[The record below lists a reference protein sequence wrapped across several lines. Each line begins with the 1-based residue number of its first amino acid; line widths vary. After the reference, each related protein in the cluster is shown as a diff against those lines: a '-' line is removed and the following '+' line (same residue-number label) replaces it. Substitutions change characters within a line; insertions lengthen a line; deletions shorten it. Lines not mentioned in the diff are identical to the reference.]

1 MSKSKYHL
9 LFVVGTAWLFD
20 AMDVA
25 ILSFIMP
32 LLKAEW
38 QLSPVQLGTVGAAT
52 SVGMIIGAL
61 LCGYLADRIG
71 RKQVL
76 IYTLALFSL
85 GNLALTLA
93 PNVTVFILIR
103 FITGI
108 GLGGELP
115 VAATLIADSYHGTQR
130 SRMLVM
136 ADSFWAIG
144 WILASVLAFGAMPA
158 IGWRWTVLI
167 TALTV
172 LYALPLRKHLPTTPV
187 KPMVKSSYKVLWQPE
202 HRQQTLLL
210 SALWFIVMLT
220 YYGMFLW
227 LPSILVLRGFPI
239 VHSFNYTLLMS
250 LAQLPGY
257 YLAAYLMGKLRQK
270 TVLLIYLG
278 GTIVS
283 VLAFS
288 MATSNLAILVSGAWL
303 SFFDLGAWGTLI
315 ALTPGQF
322 PQAIRGTGM
331 GTAQSI
337 GRVGATIGPYMVGL
351 LIQLKFSIST
361 ILGLFVVLLVFGALL
376 LAVGVTD
383 TTVVSKEAVTHDAK
397 SETTH

>member
-32 LLKAEW
+32 LLKTEW

-61 LCGYLADRIG
+61 VCGYLADRIG
-71 RKQVL
+71 RKRVL
-76 IYTLALFSL
+76 IYTLALFSC

-93 PNVTVFILIR
+93 PNVTIFILIR

-115 VAATLIADSYHGTQR
+115 VAATLIADSYRGTQR

-144 WILASVLAFGAMPA
+144 WILASVLAFGAMPV

-172 LYALPLRKHLPTTPV
+172 LYALPLRKHLPDTPV
-187 KPMVKSSYKVLWQPE
+187 KPMVKPSYKVLWQPE

-239 VHSFNYTLLMS
+239 IHSFNYTLLMS

-257 YLAAYLMGKLRQK
+257 YLAAYLMGRLRQK
-270 TVLLIYLG
+270 TVLLIYLC

-288 MATSNLAILVSGAWL
+288 IATSNSAILVSGAWL

-337 GRVGATIGPYMVGL
+337 GRVGATIGPYLVGL

-361 ILGLFVVLLVFGALL
+361 VLGLFVVLLVFGALL
-376 LAVGVTD
+376 LAVGVVD
-383 TTVVSKEAVTHDAK
+383 STVPSKEAADHDAK

>member
-1 MSKSKYHL
+1 MVL
-9 LFVVGTAWLFD
+9 
-20 AMDVA
+20 
-25 ILSFIMP
+25 
-32 LLKAEW
+32 
-38 QLSPVQLGTVGAAT
+38 
-52 SVGMIIGAL
+52 GAL
-61 LCGYLADRIG
+61 ICGTLADRIG
-71 RKQVL
+71 RKRVL

-93 PNVTVFILIR
+93 PNVTAFILIR

-115 VAATLIADSYHGTQR
+115 VAATLIADHYQGTQR

-144 WILASVLAFGAMPA
+144 WILASVLAFGVMPA

-172 LYALPLRKHLPTTPV
+172 LYALPLRRHLPDTPIKAAT
-187 KPMVKSSYKVLWQPE
+187 KPSYRVLWQPA
-202 HRQQTLLL
+202 HRRQTLLL

-227 LPSILVLRGFPI
+227 LPSLLVLRGFPI
-239 VHSFNYTLLMS
+239 VHSFSYTLLMS

-257 YLAAYLMGKLRQK
+257 YLAAYLMGHLRQK

-288 MATSNLAILVSGAWL
+288 MATSNAAILVSGAWL

-315 ALTPGQF
+315 ALTPSQF

-337 GRVGATIGPYMVGL
+337 GRIGATIGPYLVGL
-351 LIQLKFSIST
+351 LIQLNFSIKT
-361 ILGLFVVLLVFGALL
+361 VLGLFIALLVLGALL
-376 LAVGVTD
+376 LAFGVVD
-383 TTVVSKEAVTHDAK
+383 TSVVHKEGTANAK
-397 SETTH
+397 SEITH

>member
-32 LLKAEW
+32 LLKTEW

-61 LCGYLADRIG
+61 ICGYLADRIG
-71 RKQVL
+71 RKKVL
-76 IYTLALFSL
+76 IYTLALFSC

-93 PNVTVFILIR
+93 PNVTIFILIR

-115 VAATLIADSYHGTQR
+115 VAATLVADSYHGTQR

-144 WILASVLAFGAMPA
+144 WILASVLAFGAMPV

-172 LYALPLRKHLPTTPV
+172 LYALPLRKHLPDTPV
-187 KPMVKSSYKVLWQPE
+187 KPMTKLSYKVLWQPE
-202 HRQQTLLL
+202 YRQQTLLL

-270 TVLLIYLG
+270 TVLLIYLC

-288 MATSNLAILVSGAWL
+288 MATSNSAILISGAWL

-337 GRVGATIGPYMVGL
+337 GRVGATIGPYLVGL

-361 ILGLFVVLLVFGALL
+361 VLGLFVVLLVFGALL
-376 LAVGVTD
+376 LAVGVVD
-383 TTVVSKEAVTHDAK
+383 TMALPKEATDHDVK

>member
-331 GTAQSI
+331 GSAQSI

>member
-1 MSKSKYHL
+1 MTTSKYRL
-9 LFVVGTAWLFD
+9 LWVVGTAWLFD

-52 SVGMIIGAL
+52 SVGMVLGAL
-61 LCGYLADRIG
+61 ICGYLADRIG
-71 RKQVL
+71 RKRVL

-93 PNVTVFILIR
+93 PNVTAFILIR

-115 VAATLIADSYHGTQR
+115 VAATLIADHYQGTQR

-172 LYALPLRKHLPTTPV
+172 LYALPLRRHLPDTPV
-187 KPMVKSSYKVLWQPE
+187 KPMIQPSYRVLWQPE
-202 HRQQTLLL
+202 HRRQTLLL

-227 LPSILVLRGFPI
+227 LPSLLVLRGFPI
-239 VHSFNYTLLMS
+239 VHSFSYTLLMS

-257 YLAAYLMGKLRQK
+257 YLAAYLMGRLRQK
-270 TVLLIYLG
+270 TVLIIYLC

-288 MATSNLAILVSGAWL
+288 LATSNLTILISGAWL

-315 ALTPGQF
+315 ALTPSQF

-337 GRVGATIGPYMVGL
+337 GRIGATIGPYLVGL
-351 LIQLKFSIST
+351 LIQLGFSLKT
-361 ILGLFVVLLVFGALL
+361 VLGLFIALL
-376 LAVGVTD
+376 ILGVFLLAFGVTD
-383 TTVVSKEAVTHDAK
+383 TSVVRKEGTTQHAK
-397 SETTH
+397 SEITH

>member
-1 MSKSKYHL
+1 MLTKYRL
-9 LFVVGTAWLFD
+9 LLVVGTAWLFD

-38 QLSPVQLGTVGAAT
+38 QLTPVQLGTVGAAT
-52 SVGMIIGAL
+52 SVGMVFGAL
-61 LCGYLADRIG
+61 GCGYLADRIG
-71 RKQVL
+71 RKRVL

-115 VAATLIADSYHGTQR
+115 VAATLVADQYRGTQR
-130 SRMLVM
+130 SRMLVL

-144 WILASVLAFGAMPA
+144 WILASVLAFGVMPA

-172 LYALPLRKHLPTTPV
+172 LYALPLRRHLPDQPV
-187 KPMVKSSYKVLWQPE
+187 QPMVKPSYKVVWQPQ

-239 VHSFNYTLLMS
+239 VHSFSYTLLMS

-257 YLAAYLMGKLRQK
+257 FLAAYLMGKLRQK
-270 TVLLIYLG
+270 SVLLIYLC

-288 MATSNLAILVSGAWL
+288 LASNNLAILVSGAWL

-322 PQAIRGTGM
+322 AQAVRGTGM
-331 GTAQSI
+331 GTAQAI
-337 GRVGATIGPYMVGL
+337 GRIGATIGPYMVGL
-351 LIQLKFSIST
+351 LIQLNFSIAT
-361 ILGLFVVLLVFGALL
+361 VLGLFVMLLVVGALL
-376 LAVGVTD
+376 LAVGITD
-383 TTVVSKEAVTHDAK
+383 TTVVSKEADHHDAK

>member
-1 MSKSKYHL
+1 MLIKYRL
-9 LFVVGTAWLFD
+9 LLVVGTAWLFD

-38 QLSPVQLGTVGAAT
+38 QLTPVQLGTVGAAT
-52 SVGMIIGAL
+52 SVGMVFGAL
-61 LCGYLADRIG
+61 GCGYLADRIG
-71 RKQVL
+71 RKRVL

-115 VAATLIADSYHGTQR
+115 VAATLVADQYRGTQR
-130 SRMLVM
+130 SRMLVL

-144 WILASVLAFGAMPA
+144 WILASVLAFGVMPA

-172 LYALPLRKHLPTTPV
+172 LYALPLRRHLPDQPV
-187 KPMVKSSYKVLWQPE
+187 QPMVKPSYKVVWQPQ

-239 VHSFNYTLLMS
+239 VHSFSYTLLMS

-257 YLAAYLMGKLRQK
+257 FLAAYLMGKLRQK
-270 TVLLIYLG
+270 SVLLIYLC

-288 MATSNLAILVSGAWL
+288 LASNNLAILVSGAWL

-322 PQAIRGTGM
+322 AQAVRGTGM
-331 GTAQSI
+331 GTAQAI
-337 GRVGATIGPYMVGL
+337 GRIGATIGPYMVGL
-351 LIQLKFSIST
+351 LIQLNFSIAT
-361 ILGLFVVLLVFGALL
+361 VLGLFVMLLVVGALL
-376 LAVGVTD
+376 LAVGITD
-383 TTVVSKEAVTHDAK
+383 TTVVSKEADHHDAK